1 ELELRLQHVRGRARI
16 ENAPV
21 EIRQLA
27 TAPLVELDQLAAPF
41 SVHLLLLKL
50 LGKPFDLRCAIAPQ
64 SAKLKVDERVRAG
77 FGVAEILLER
87 GELLASLLGSHLVR
101 A

>member
-1 ELELRLQHVRGRARI
+1 RDDIPFGALGLDLFRETPPTEVVPEAAHGRQLAAHELELRLQHVRGRARI

-50 LGKPFDLRCAIAPQ
+50 LGKPLDLRCAIAPQ
-64 SAKLKVDERVRAG
+64 SA
-77 FGVAEILLER
+77 
-87 GELLASLLGSHLVR
+87 
-101 A
+101 